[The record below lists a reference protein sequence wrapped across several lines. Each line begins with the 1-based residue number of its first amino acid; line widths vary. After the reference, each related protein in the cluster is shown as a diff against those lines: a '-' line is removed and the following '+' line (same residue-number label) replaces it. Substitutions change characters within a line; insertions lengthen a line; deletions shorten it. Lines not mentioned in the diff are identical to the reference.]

1 MVTCSSIRPHCG
13 VGDWDWAAN
22 VAAARASARYHA
34 AGRSPL
40 SYADG
45 RGGDIDGSFRMER
58 NLKLVCGN
66 TATVITLS
74 EMDRDTEKSQE
85 GAEEKKKQQ
94 KQNE

>member
-1 MVTCSSIRPHCG
+1 
-13 VGDWDWAAN
+13 
-22 VAAARASARYHA
+22 
-34 AGRSPL
+34 
-40 SYADG
+40 
-45 RGGDIDGSFRMER
+45 MER